1 MSPFILRG
9 KAYPRSPC
17 AFGSFDGKFASV
29 PRREPPNHQTSFE
42 IASRL
47 KRPTH
52 PKVAGFRHLI
62 CTQPHWSSVW
72 DASFPYLG
80 WTRPEPLSGPLRSW
94 WMHLMQCSGFVAL
107 TPIDIPRIH
116 RLPFVVL
123 PLQGGPLGTKHLR
136 ALCASLGE
144 DCLPTSTVLRRA
156 AVQGLSPP
164 TAEHHPSPRGLV
176 SNPWQRALDCLAR
189 TPDGVRPRLVRPR
202 GPDLRPTG

>member
-1 MSPFILRG
+1 M
-9 KAYPRSPC
+9 
-17 AFGSFDGKFASV
+17 
-29 PRREPPNHQTSFE
+29 NHLTTKLHSGLH
-42 IASRL
+42 SRL

-156 AVQGLSPP
+156 TVQGLSPP

-176 SNPWQRALDCLAR
+176 SNPWQRALDCLVRHLTVPTKVGLTTRAR
-189 TPDGVRPRLVRPR
+189 LETYRLVSA
-202 GPDLRPTG
+202 